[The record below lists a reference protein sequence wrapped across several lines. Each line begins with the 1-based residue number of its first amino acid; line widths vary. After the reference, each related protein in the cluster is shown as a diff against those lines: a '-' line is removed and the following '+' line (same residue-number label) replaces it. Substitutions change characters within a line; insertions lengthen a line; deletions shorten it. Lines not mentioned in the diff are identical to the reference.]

1 MLDIAF
7 PPSFSEARGLER
19 GRFADPFRI
28 DCGLLCCPP
37 APGGAAS
44 VPATFVTVLSHWNCV
59 PPRGDSGG
67 CAGAGKHVTNRA
79 DLAGPHSAPA
89 SSLCQICPTT
99 NSRARPL
106 AGALIEDRF
115 PLASEAT
122 GASGLAERYA
132 AALFD

>member
-44 VPATFVTVLSHWNCV
+44 VPAAFVTVLSHWNCV

-79 DLAGPHSAPA
+79 DLAGPHSARPR
-89 SSLCQICPTT
+89 LCAKSAQQQTVAPVL
-99 NSRARPL
+99 SQAR
-106 AGALIEDRF
+106 
-115 PLASEAT
+115 
-122 GASGLAERYA
+122 
-132 AALFD
+132 